1 MRRTAVRIT
10 AQLLLLC
17 SLLGMSCAFV
27 TRQAHNVP
35 LTGAPA
41 VIRSPVRAH
50 LDDGSVVVF
59 AAGLIVRN
67 GMLYGEGLSYGLLR
81 DSATRVEWVP
91 VNRVVGLERFDDRM
105 GCGLLAGEIPLG
117 MVGAVVLYVAIFGS
131 CPTIYSVNAA
141 TSTMEAEV
149 CSYSITRQLSSRDL
163 DRLAFGAVVDGNY
176 RILVTNEA
184 LETHYIDQLS
194 LVTAD
199 HKPGCRALPADDGR
213 VVLFGKT
220 TPITRAVDAAGR
232 DVLPLVTS
240 RDSQWYRSDPG
251 LLRQLADSMVRD
263 WVELTVPV
271 PAGANRMCLALRGR
285 NSLLNTVLLYDVM
298 LKGQGPAAL
307 DWLAM
312 GRKDLLKAWSLSR
325 WYRRHFGIRIL
336 EKDKSGF
343 REVARVKDTGPIVW
357 HDVAVELP
365 VTGKDT
371 CRLRLDFLPD
381 NWIIDQVE
389 VSFEQPGPA
398 LVRDWTPT
406 SIDSG
411 DGMNLPEEAALLAR
425 YDGSYLVTGPG
436 DSRSLVFRTG
446 EPPAGLER
454 DWLVRSGGYYTEWLR
469 RDWLQPGPVARFDPS
484 DETIRKAAR
493 LWLEQKETYERR
505 FTETRLPVRRLP

>member
-1 MRRTAVRIT
+1 MCRTAVRIT
-10 AQLLLLC
+10 ALLLLV
-17 SLLGMSCAFV
+17 SLLVMSCAFV
-27 TRQAHNVP
+27 TRQVSNVP
-35 LTGAPA
+35 LTGAPT
-41 VIRSPVRAH
+41 VIKSPVRAH

-59 AAGLIVRN
+59 AAGLVVRDN
-67 GMLYGEGLSYGLLR
+67 MLYGEGVSYGLLR
-81 DSATRVEWVP
+81 DSATRVEWIP
-91 VNRVVGLERFDDRM
+91 VSRVVGLERYDERPGF
-105 GCGLLAGEIPLG
+105 GLLVGELPLDIA
-117 MVGAVVLYVAIFGS
+117 GAVVLFVAIFGS
-131 CPTIYSVNAA
+131 CPTIYSVNGT

-163 DRLAFGAVVDGNY
+163 DRIEFGTAVDGNY

-199 HKPGCRALPADDGR
+199 HKPGCRALPTDDGR

-220 TPITRAVDAAGR
+220 TPIARALDATGR
-232 DVLPLVTS
+232 DVLPLVAS
-240 RDSQWYRSDPG
+240 RDSQWYRSDTG
-251 LLRQLADSMVRD
+251 LVRQLADSMVRD

-271 PAGANRMCLALRGR
+271 PAGARRMYLALRGR

-312 GRKDLLKAWSLSR
+312 GRKDLLYAWGLSK

-343 REVARVKDTGPIVW
+343 RQVARVKDTGPIVW

-398 LVRDWTPT
+398 LVRDWTPA

-411 DGMNLPEEAALLAR
+411 DGENLPGEAALLAR
-425 YDGSYLVTGPG
+425 YDGKYLVTGPG
-436 DSRSLVFRTG
+436 DSRSLVFNTG
-446 EPPAGLER
+446 EAPTGLER

-469 RDWLQPGPVARFDPS
+469 RDWLQPGQVARFEPNDN
-484 DETIRKAAR
+484 TIRKAAE

-505 FTETRLPVRRLP
+505 FSETRLPVRRMP